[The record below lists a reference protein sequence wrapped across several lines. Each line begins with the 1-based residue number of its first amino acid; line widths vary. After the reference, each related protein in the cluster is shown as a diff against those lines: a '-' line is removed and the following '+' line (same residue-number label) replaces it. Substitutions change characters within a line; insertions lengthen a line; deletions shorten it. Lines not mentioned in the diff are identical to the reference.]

1 MANNIISNYSNV
13 LLDSV
18 EYDEQINEALV
29 VTKPSSNHP
38 ETMHNKNSSLENIE
52 NYIAAMSYLKQ
63 QFLKDVEIVIK
74 NSINSNKVVF
84 KKEDIMPRVT
94 QNTWKWSKHNE
105 WQNNWN
111 TSFK

>member
-18 EYDEQINEALV
+18 EYDEQINKALV

-63 QFLKDVEIVIK
+63 QFLKDVEIAIK
-74 NSINSNKVVF
+74 NSINSNTKNDIVSCLQRHIDTVLSEIYF
-84 KKEDIMPRVT
+84 LREEIKEK
-94 QNTWKWSKHNE
+94 N
-105 WQNNWN
+105 
-111 TSFK
+111 